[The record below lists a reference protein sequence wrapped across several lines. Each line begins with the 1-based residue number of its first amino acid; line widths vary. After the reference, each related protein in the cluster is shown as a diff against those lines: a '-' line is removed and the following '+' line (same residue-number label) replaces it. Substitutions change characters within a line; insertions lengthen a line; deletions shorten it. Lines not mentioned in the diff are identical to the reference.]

1 MDCLEVRIAEAIK
14 HLPPHITIVDWTWL
28 VNNKFFTEAF
38 LKRRKLSIDNRAKA
52 VMHHRSGSK
61 PHRTIMY
68 DMGGKDG
75 NPPDFLSLFFE
86 TRQKDGKLQDEE
98 ATKKYDEIVETIQ
111 SKPSLSTI
119 EVIDKCFGP
128 QTHSHV
134 FGYGGGIK
142 RKDILGSKSTKEK
155 ELEDKMQEKDW
166 KKNINSRLDQLDNGG
181 AQLSSVALPTSNTN
195 HHEAN

>member
-68 DMGGKDG
+68 DM
-75 NPPDFLSLFFE
+75 
-86 TRQKDGKLQDEE
+86 KDGKLQDEE